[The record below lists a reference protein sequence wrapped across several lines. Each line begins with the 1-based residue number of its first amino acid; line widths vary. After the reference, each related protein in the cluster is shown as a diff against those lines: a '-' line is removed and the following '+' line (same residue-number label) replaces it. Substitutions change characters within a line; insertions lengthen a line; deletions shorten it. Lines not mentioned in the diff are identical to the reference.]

1 MRFSILSAA
10 TTLLVASTATATHS
24 GAHAAR
30 NLDLSQVPILSLVSA
45 LVDSLPVNAE
55 VRIAP
60 DLDLNKVLSC
70 VVDALPVDVGVAVL
84 TPSAAAPSSTTAPSA
99 STQASTLDLAK
110 VPMLSI
116 LSAIVDKLP
125 VDVSAK
131 VLPGGIS
138 DLSKLDL
145 NSIASCVDQ
154 AL

>member
-1 MRFSILSAA
+1 MRFSIFSAA

-55 VRIAP
+55 V
-60 DLDLNKVLSC
+60 LSC
-70 VVDALPVDVGVAVL
+70 VIDALPVDAGVAVL
-84 TPSAAAPSSTTAPSA
+84 APSPSSAAATSA
-99 STQASTLDLAK
+99 STHAADLDLAK
-110 VPMLSI
+110 VPVLSI

-138 DLSKLDL
+138 DLSKLDF